1 MKKKTLRIIGITTL
15 ILGALLFVYIGIISV
30 WGELE
35 ASFFNAGLRSE
46 EPLETLSCPAVITSS
61 ETAAVSG
68 TFYNPFDK
76 TANMEI
82 RTYVTAGFVTLMN
95 EFITTFT
102 LEPGNTK
109 IVEVPIIPE
118 DAAYERVI
126 MVRMHQMKRIPFP
139 YQNASCG
146 IVVINFPLLTGAQFI
161 TLILSLGTVLT
172 AGGITLWAV
181 NSKPIVWLRLKIFV
195 AMIIFALTSA
205 SIAAVGLMG
214 IWGLALIMI
223 VIWIF
228 MGLGMIWQF
237 STASKKNLFNQNLG
251 SEIKSSQ
258 RFFGVKDYDSKDN

>member
-1 MKKKTLRIIGITTL
+1 MKKKTIRIIGITSL
-15 ILGALLFVYIGIISV
+15 VIGALLFVYIGIISI

-35 ASFFNAGLRSE
+35 ASFFNAALRSE
-46 EPLETLSCPAVITSS
+46 EPLDTLSCPAVITSS

-68 TFYNPFDK
+68 TFFNPYDK
-76 TANMEI
+76 SANMEI
-82 RTYVTAGFVTLMN
+82 RTYITAGFVTLMN
-95 EFITTFT
+95 EFITTFS

-146 IVVINFPLLTGAQFI
+146 IVVVNIPFLTGTQFI
-161 TLILSLGTVLT
+161 TLTLSLGTLLS
-172 AGGITLWAV
+172 AGGIAFWAV

-205 SIAAVGLMG
+205 SIAAIGLIG
-214 IWGLALIMI
+214 LWGLALILT
-223 VIWIF
+223 VVWIF

-237 STASKKNLFNQNLG
+237 STASKKNLYNQNLG
-251 SEIKSSQ
+251 SEINSRQK
-258 RFFGVKDYDSKDN
+258 FFGVKDYDSKDK